1 MDEEKK
7 TIRAQICRLRAQMTR
22 EEIGQRSLEI
32 WQRVLESDAYR
43 SCSVIYIYMSLPGE
57 AETRTL
63 IQRAW
68 EDGKKVA
75 VPKTDL
81 EKRQL
86 HFYEIRHFGQVKPGV
101 MGILEP
107 SEEEG
112 ARRAPDPDGAV
123 LMIMPGVAFDRR
135 RSRIGYGGGFYDR
148 YLELHPHLQTA
159 AAAFDFQIL
168 DKVPAGEHDKKPDCI
183 YTPSEVIR

>member
-7 TIRAQICRLRAQMTR
+7 AIRARIRKLRAQMTR

-32 WQRVLESDAYR
+32 WKRVLESGVYR
-43 SCSVIYIYMSLPGE
+43 SCSAVYIYMSLPGE
-57 AETRTL
+57 VETRTL

-86 HFYEIRHFGQVKPGV
+86 RFYEIRSFGQVRPGV

-107 SEEEG
+107 SEVEG
-112 ARRAPDPDGAV
+112 ARSVPDPDDAT
-123 LMIMPGVAFDRR
+123 LMIVPGVAFDRQR
-135 RSRIGYGGGFYDR
+135 HRIGYGGGFYDR
-148 YLELHPHLQTA
+148 YLELHPLLQTA

-168 DKVPAGEHDKKPDCI
+168 DRVPAGEHDKKPDCI

>member
-1 MDEEKK
+1 M
-7 TIRAQICRLRAQMTR
+7 
-22 EEIGQRSLEI
+22 
-32 WQRVLESDAYR
+32 
-43 SCSVIYIYMSLPGE
+43 
-57 AETRTL
+57 
-63 IQRAW
+63 
-68 EDGKKVA
+68 
-75 VPKTDL
+75 PKTDL

-112 ARRAPDPDGAV
+112 ARRAPDPDDAT
-123 LMIMPGVAFDRR
+123 LMIVPGVAFDRQ

-148 YLELHPHLQTA
+148 YLDLHPHLQTA
-159 AAAFDFQIL
+159 AVAFDFQIL
-168 DKVPAGEHDKKPDCI
+168 DKVPAGEHDKRPDCI

>member
-7 TIRAQICRLRAQMTR
+7 TIRAQIRRLRAQMTR
-22 EEIGQRSLEI
+22 EEIGQRSQEI
-32 WQRVLESDAYR
+32 WQRVLGR
-43 SCSVIYIYMSLPGE
+43 
-57 AETRTL
+57 
-63 IQRAW
+63 
-68 EDGKKVA
+68 
-75 VPKTDL
+75 
-81 EKRQL
+81 L

-148 YLELHPHLQTA
+148 YLDLHPHLQTA
-159 AAAFDFQIL
+159 AVAFDFQIL
-168 DKVPAGEHDKKPDCI
+168 DKVPAGEHDKRPDCI